1 MGCSPLVVGG
11 LAVASRLNYHPAT
24 MGQPITAI
32 ETSSSIPGNVRF
44 EINRNLTGMGHERYA
59 LGQPVE
65 GDRPPDRLAR
75 RLFEHGGVDAVHIYG
90 NVITIDLDERR
101 DPSGLKEIVE
111 SLYIYY
117 RPGVAVPTAED
128 FATSPD

>member
-1 MGCSPLVVGG
+1 MAGG
-11 LAVASRLNYHPAT
+11 LAVAGRLNYHPAT

-44 EINRNLTGMGHERYA
+44 EINRNLTGMGHERYRA
-59 LGQPVE
+59 GEPVE

-75 RLFEHGGVDAVHIYG
+75 RLFERGGIDAVHIYG

-101 DPSGLKEIVE
+101 DPSGLQEIVE

-128 FATSPD
+128 FAPSSD